1 MKKRLLGTLLAL
13 CMLITLLPV
22 FMPEVKV
29 EAKKAKGTL
38 NYNTYELKEGTK
50 FKLKLKGAEVASFK
64 SSNKKIAKVTK
75 KGNVTGVKIGEAV
88 ITVTDKAGK
97 KYKCTVNVVYNAEH
111 HVHTTAIKQ
120 GYAATCTEEGLSKG
134 EYCETC
140 GVVFTPQTPIPAKGH
155 DYGKDGKCKVC
166 GEMDPNYKPPHEH
179 TLESISKEATCTESG
194 FTEKVYCSTCGEV
207 FMQPK
212 EIKPLG
218 HNYVNHECTRCHIAE
233 VHEYVTVPGKAPT
246 CVEPGYTDYVYCK
259 ICNDVLQ
266 MSETIQPLGHE
277 YNGGITCVRC
287 GADLNGHV
295 HTWVI
300 EKYVAPTCKE
310 PGRTEGKYCS
320 SCGYRLVAQEFIPRV
335 PHNFKDGKCTVCG
348 ALEE

>member
-1 MKKRLLGTLLAL
+1 
-13 CMLITLLPV
+13 
-22 FMPEVKV
+22 
-29 EAKKAKGTL
+29 
-38 NYNTYELKEGTK
+38 
-50 FKLKLKGAEVASFK
+50 
-64 SSNKKIAKVTK
+64 
-75 KGNVTGVKIGEAV
+75 
-88 ITVTDKAGK
+88 
-97 KYKCTVNVVYNAEH
+97 
-111 HVHTTAIKQ
+111 
-120 GYAATCTEEGLSKG
+120 
-134 EYCETC
+134 
-140 GVVFTPQTPIPAKGH
+140 
-155 DYGKDGKCKVC
+155 
-166 GEMDPNYKPPHEH
+166 
-179 TLESISKEATCTESG
+179 
-194 FTEKVYCSTCGEV
+194 
-207 FMQPK
+207 MQPK